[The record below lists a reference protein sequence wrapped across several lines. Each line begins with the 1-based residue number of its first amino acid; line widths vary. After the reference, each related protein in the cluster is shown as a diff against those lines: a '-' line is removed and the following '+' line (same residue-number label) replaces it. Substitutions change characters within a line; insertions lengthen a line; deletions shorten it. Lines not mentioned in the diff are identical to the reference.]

1 LTSERGGSNGIGLKF
16 QALLDSQGGRLW
28 NMFGK
33 PSTKVIFAL
42 SLVHFTGDFYGAFLN
57 PLLPLFVDK
66 LSLTLTQVGLLAGIS
81 RFLAF
86 VVQPTAGYLA
96 DHYQTRFFILG
107 GPLLAVVFMP
117 FIGVAPS
124 FLVLILFVSVGS
136 IGVSMFHPT
145 SAGMVSRY
153 AGSHISLCMSFFNL
167 GGTLA
172 FGLGPV
178 FIAFY
183 VYLYGLETSPLTMI
197 PGLVV
202 TAFLF
207 KIVPVP
213 VTEGLAELGFMGS
226 IREAFGAVW
235 KPIFLIWA
243 IMVLRSFVGQT
254 FITFL
259 PIYYAGEG
267 FSLLSIGTVVAIFSV
282 AGAISGLLAGH
293 LSDRL
298 GYKPL
303 FLFSHALA
311 TPSLY
316 LLLVL
321 PGNWVFV
328 SVFLAGFFLMATLP
342 LGVTMA
348 QEIAPKGKS
357 MVSSLMMGLAW
368 GTGGM
373 MAPLAGKLADLF
385 SIGPV
390 LASLAIIPL
399 LTVGLIVM
407 LPGRSALSPQP
418 SLP

>member
-1 LTSERGGSNGIGLKF
+1 MAGNANL
-16 QALLDSQGGRLW
+16 
-28 NMFGK
+28 
-33 PSTKVIFAL
+33 KVIFAL
-42 SLVHFTGDFYGAFLN
+42 SLVHFTGDFYGAFLT

-66 LSLTLTQVGLLAGIS
+66 LGLTLTQVGFIAGIS

-96 DHYQTRFFILG
+96 DHYRTRFFVLG

-117 FIGVAPS
+117 LIGVAPS
-124 FLVLILFVSVGS
+124 FLVLLGFVSIGS
-136 IGVSMFHPT
+136 IGISMFHPT
-145 SAGMVSRY
+145 AAGMVSQY
-153 AGSHISLCMSFFNL
+153 AGSHVGLCMSLFNL

-178 FIAFY
+178 FIAFF
-183 VYLYGLETSPLTMI
+183 VYAYGLEASPLTMAG
-197 PGLVV
+197 GLVV

-213 VTEGLAELGFMGS
+213 TTEGLARLGFMGS

-235 KPIFLIWA
+235 RPIFIIWL
-243 IMVLRSFVGQT
+243 IMVLRSFAGQT

-259 PIYYAGEG
+259 PIYYAGQG
-267 FSLLSIGTVVAIFSV
+267 FSLISIGTIVAGFSV
-282 AGAISGLLAGH
+282 AGAISGVLAGH
-293 LSDRL
+293 LSDRF
-298 GYKPL
+298 GYKPI
-303 FLFSHALA
+303 FFVSHGLA

-316 LLLVL
+316 LLLLL
-321 PGNWVFV
+321 PGKWAYGTA
-328 SVFLAGFFLMATLP
+328 FLAGFFLMATLP
-342 LGVTMA
+342 LGVAIA

-373 MAPLAGKLADLF
+373 MAPLAGKLADLY

-390 LASLAIIPL
+390 LASMAILPL
-399 LTVGLIVM
+399 LTVGLIAM
-407 LPGRSALSPQP
+407 LPDRRSLGGGAPP
-418 SLP
+418 

>member
-1 LTSERGGSNGIGLKF
+1 
-16 QALLDSQGGRLW
+16 
-28 NMFGK
+28 
-33 PSTKVIFAL
+33 L

-66 LSLTLTQVGLLAGIS
+66 LSLSLTQVGFMAGLS

-96 DHYQTRFFILG
+96 DHYRTRFFLLG

-117 FIGVAPS
+117 LIGVAPS
-124 FLVLILFVSVGS
+124 FLVLMFFVSMGS

-145 SAGMVSRY
+145 SAGMVPQY
-153 AGSHISLCMSFFNL
+153 AGSHMGLCMSLFNL

-178 FIAFY
+178 FIAFF
-183 VYLYGLETSPLTMI
+183 VSAYGLETSPLTMV

-202 TAFLF
+202 IIFLF

-213 VTEGLAELGFMGS
+213 ATEGIAQLGFLGS

-235 KPIFLIWA
+235 RPIFMIWA
-243 IMVLRSFVGQT
+243 VMVLRSFVGQT
-254 FITFL
+254 FMTFI
-259 PIYYAGEG
+259 PIYYSGQG
-267 FSLLSIGTVVAIFSV
+267 FSLLSIGTVVALFSV
-282 AGAISGLLAGH
+282 AGAISGVLAGH
-293 LSDRL
+293 LSDRF

-303 FLFSHALA
+303 FILSHGLA

-316 LLLVL
+316 LLLLL
-321 PGNWVFV
+321 PGNWIYL
-328 SVFLAGFFLMATLP
+328 SAFLAGFFLMATLP

-390 LASLAIIPL
+390 LSSLAIIPL
-399 LTVGLIVM
+399 LTVGLIAM
-407 LPGRSALSPQP
+407 LPDRKSFTGGQIAPCESVSQGRRNA
-418 SLP
+418 